1 MGYKAK
7 KCQEWRS
14 ETLPNE
20 SINKKLREMDPKMA
34 SREHNDEK
42 NLQVP
47 QKTYG

>member
-1 MGYKAK
+1 MGYNAK
-7 KCQEWRS
+7 KCREWR
-14 ETLPNE
+14 NGF
-20 SINKKLREMDPKMA
+20 INKKEMDPKMA